1 MLANKFV
8 SDPHEVVKAG
18 QVVRVKVLEVDVMRK
33 RVALTMRLDDA
44 TPRTSGVTAGKGN
57 VDRKR
62 DGDRPRGAQSQ
73 LRSEPQ
79 GNSAM
84 ADALAAAF
92 NAKR

>member
-1 MLANKFV
+1 
-8 SDPHEVVKAG
+8 
-18 QVVRVKVLEVDVMRK
+18 
-33 RVALTMRLDDA
+33 MRLDDA

-62 DGDRPRGAQSQ
+62 DSDRPRGGQSQ